1 LRSIDLP
8 KTHPRNKSNN
18 QSYSLHLDLF
28 CAHMSQSNKDFYN
41 YFSRNLIRGFAYL
54 VVLIVLVVLFKSYFK
69 SPYDMIEHAVSD
81 SYYLMFFI
89 FLISE
94 ILIGIIP
101 PELFMIWSS
110 DDPVTYYATAV
121 ATMTLV
127 SLLAGW
133 INYRIGL
140 FVGEKEFFLNLFAKR
155 FRLAKYRQRYDQYGA
170 GLLIVA
176 AVTPLPFALISLLT
190 GTLRYPQKKY
200 LIYSS
205 FRIVRFIVYGFIIW
219 EIHGVI

>member
-1 LRSIDLP
+1 
-8 KTHPRNKSNN
+8 
-18 QSYSLHLDLF
+18 
-28 CAHMSQSNKDFYN
+28 MSKNNKDFYN
-41 YFSRNLIRGFAYL
+41 YFSRNLIKGFAYL
-54 VVLIVLVVLFKSYFK
+54 VVLILLVVLFKNYFK
-69 SPYDMIEHAVSD
+69 TQYDAIEHAVSD

-110 DDPVTYYATAV
+110 DDPVSYYVTAV
-121 ATMTLV
+121 SVMTFV

-133 INYRIGL
+133 INYRFGL
-140 FVGEKEFFLNLFAKR
+140 FVGQREFFLNLFEKR
-155 FRLAKYRQRYDQYGA
+155 FRLDKYRKRYDQYGA
-170 GLLIVA
+170 GLVIVA

-200 LIYSS
+200 LLYSS
-205 FRIVRFIVYGFIIW
+205 FRIVRFIIYGFVIW

>member
-1 LRSIDLP
+1 
-8 KTHPRNKSNN
+8 
-18 QSYSLHLDLF
+18 
-28 CAHMSQSNKDFYN
+28 MMQSNKDFYN

-54 VVLIVLVVLFKSYFK
+54 AVLITSVILFKSYFK
-69 SPYDMIEHAVSD
+69 TQYYAIEHAVSD

-101 PELFMIWSS
+101 PELFMLWSS
-110 DDPVTYYATAV
+110 DDPISYYITALT
-121 ATMTLV
+121 TMTFV
-127 SLLAGW
+127 SLIAGW
-133 INYRIGL
+133 LNYRIGL
-140 FVGEKEFFLNLFAKR
+140 FVGEREFFLNLFKKR
-155 FRLAKYRQRYDQYGA
+155 FRLDRYRQRYDQYGA
-170 GLLIVA
+170 GLIIVA

-200 LIYSS
+200 LIFAS
-205 FRIVRFIVYGFIIW
+205 FRVIRFLVYGFIIW